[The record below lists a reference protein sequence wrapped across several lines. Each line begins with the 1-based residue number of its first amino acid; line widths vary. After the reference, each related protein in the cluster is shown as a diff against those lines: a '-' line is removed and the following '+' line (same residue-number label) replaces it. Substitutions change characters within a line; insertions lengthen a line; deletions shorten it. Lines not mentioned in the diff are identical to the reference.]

1 MVLQELGGKISSA
14 LQQMTNAT
22 TVNQKVFD
30 KCLND
35 IARALL
41 QNDVQVEIV
50 GDLQSNIKRIVNL
63 DGRAEGHN
71 KRKIIQQAV
80 FSELCK
86 MLDPGKPSF
95 TPKKNEPSVVM
106 FVGLQG
112 SGKTTTCTKYAH
124 YYQNKG
130 WKPALVCADTF
141 RAGAFDQLK
150 QNATKAN
157 IPFYGSHTESD
168 PVNVAVEGV
177 ETFKRENRN
186 LIIIDTSGRHVQEK
200 ALFEEMLQ
208 LREATKPDLVIFVMD
223 SSIGQAAFKQAQAFK
238 QSVDVG
244 AVIVTKM
251 DGHAKGGGALSAVAA
266 TKSPVIFIG
275 TGEHINEFEDF
286 NVKPFVSRLL
296 GIRDLSGF
304 INQVKEVVQVDEQ
317 ELMQKLLEQN
327 FTMRIMYELFQKIL
341 EGSFNQVLSMLMP
354 KEHENES
361 QVKIRRYLTMM
372 DSMTNEELGSTDLKL
387 MKESRIMRIARG
399 AGRQVSEV
407 FEMFQEYKRLTISV
421 SKMKKMVNTRH
432 TDEFTSNPAF
442 EAAVQRRVD
451 AMIPNITARIAERM
465 QSNDPGSSGGSSGG
479 HPPTTITS
487 WLEKFSKEKPKS
499 FSSASSPSEAED
511 WLGHIEKLLEGL
523 GCGDEFKARL
533 ATYKFE
539 GDALNWWKSYKAAK
553 GDDFMTTLT
562 WAGFREIFLLHFF
575 PVSKQEKFE
584 HEYHNIYQYEK
595 ETSTEFMKR
604 FLRLAGFMGA
614 RAGTQAE
621 QAKKFKWALRNEVLE
636 GIVNTHF
643 DDVAQVANAVRNL
656 EILKE
661 RAKQGVKRNY
671 EGEPVQSGQ
680 GNGQRGS
687 NARGGDRRGHD
698 YRGYGRSDQGNYRS
712 GRDYQNRDYQ
722 RGDQQNRGRHDY
734 RTSGSYGQKG
744 NGDRA
749 TSTPCN
755 SCGKTHPGRQC
766 YRAIGA
772 CFLCGDTR
780 HMARD
785 CPQKNGTNNNKGNG
799 GNRQQNSQGR
809 VHSMTRH
816 QAANSSEQ
824 IDVELC
830 VRGCDCYWASLKV
843 EPNLILRI
851 KEAQKD
857 DDG

>member
-30 KCLND
+30 KCLNE

-41 QNDVQVEIV
+41 QNDVQVETV

-266 TKSPVIFIG
+266 TKSPVVFIG

-296 GIRDLSGF
+296 ER
-304 INQVKEVVQVDEQ
+304 K
-317 ELMQKLLEQN
+317 
-327 FTMRIMYELFQKIL
+327 
-341 EGSFNQVLSMLMP
+341 
-354 KEHENES
+354 NES

-407 FEMFQEYKRLTISV
+407 FEMFQEYKRLTINV
-421 SKMKKMVNTRH
+421 SNMKKKQGITKAVKIANELLVLH
-432 TDEFTSNPAF
+432 YAKLILQK
-442 EAAVQRRVD
+442 AVQMDHQKRLVGNYTMRNMYEHIQDVLFNQ
-451 AMIPNITARIAERM
+451 ME
-465 QSNDPGSSGGSSGG
+465 PGSSRKVQPEGRKKVAYAKITKYLRIMDSMTDEELDTTDQKLMNKSRIERIARGSGCQVTEVEEMFRFK
-479 HPPTTITS
+479 PF
-487 WLEKFSKEKPKS
+487 FSHY
-499 FSSASSPSEAED
+499 
-511 WLGHIEKLLEGL
+511 L
-523 GCGDEFKARL
+523 
-533 ATYKFE
+533 
-539 GDALNWWKSYKAAK
+539 DALELYFKVLRMIMPGFCEERNRIKYKRYLAIMNS
-553 GDDFMTTLT
+553 MTNEELDN
-562 WAGFREIFLLHFF
+562 LKLM
-575 PVSKQEKFE
+575 
-584 HEYHNIYQYEK
+584 K
-595 ETSTEFMKR
+595 ETRIMR
-604 FLRLAGFMGA
+604 
-614 RAGTQAE
+614 
-621 QAKKFKWALRNEVLE
+621 
-636 GIVNTHF
+636 I
-643 DDVAQVANAVRNL
+643 
-656 EILKE
+656 
-661 RAKQGVKRNY
+661 
-671 EGEPVQSGQ
+671 
-680 GNGQRGS
+680 
-687 NARGGDRRGHD
+687 ARGA
-698 YRGYGRSDQGNYRS
+698 GYQV
-712 GRDYQNRDYQ
+712 
-722 RGDQQNRGRHDY
+722 
-734 RTSGSYGQKG
+734 T
-744 NGDRA
+744 
-749 TSTPCN
+749 
-755 SCGKTHPGRQC
+755 
-766 YRAIGA
+766 
-772 CFLCGDTR
+772 
-780 HMARD
+780 
-785 CPQKNGTNNNKGNG
+785 
-799 GNRQQNSQGR
+799 
-809 VHSMTRH
+809 
-816 QAANSSEQ
+816 
-824 IDVELC
+824 
-830 VRGCDCYWASLKV
+830 
-843 EPNLILRI
+843 
-851 KEAQKD
+851 
-857 DDG
+857 